1 MRVSSLMIFEQLKSS
16 VERSI
21 ERILKYNSQISSG
34 KKIAKPSDDVVGMIK
49 AMDYRLNIS
58 SIEQFKKNIDEAQ
71 TFLNFTESVLA
82 SILDTLIRAKE
93 LGLNGATGSLDAES
107 RKSIAEEVANLRD
120 HLLDLSN
127 SKLMDR
133 YIFSGFKTDKKA
145 FDSSTLTYQ
154 GDSGIINVMIDQST
168 LLPINVTGTDVFRYT
183 LTADDTVSLEDGRYI
198 VYRQNGTDIDV
209 EIHESDTTLIE
220 TFSFSNFMEILDHL
234 ASALENNNILK
245 VKSLLK
251 PIDLAIN
258 QVVNIRSDVGARLNR
273 LDKQASRLE
282 DISVDF
288 KTFLSGIEDT
298 NIVEAVSELS
308 KAEVALQALRQT
320 SAQLLSQSLFDFLK

>member
-21 ERILKYNSQISSG
+21 ERILKYNNQISSG
-34 KKIAKPSDDVVGMIK
+34 KRIEKPSDDVVGMIK

-58 SIEQFKKNIDEAQ
+58 SIEKFKKNIDEAQ

-93 LGLNGATGSLDAES
+93 LGLNGVTGSLDAES

-145 FDSSTLTYQ
+145 FDPSTLTYQ

-168 LLPINVTGTDVFRYT
+168 LLAANVTGIDVFRYS

-198 VYRQNGTDIDV
+198 VY
-209 EIHESDTTLIE
+209 
-220 TFSFSNFMEILDHL
+220 
-234 ASALENNNILK
+234 
-245 VKSLLK
+245 
-251 PIDLAIN
+251 
-258 QVVNIRSDVGARLNR
+258 
-273 LDKQASRLE
+273 
-282 DISVDF
+282 
-288 KTFLSGIEDT
+288 
-298 NIVEAVSELS
+298 
-308 KAEVALQALRQT
+308 
-320 SAQLLSQSLFDFLK
+320 